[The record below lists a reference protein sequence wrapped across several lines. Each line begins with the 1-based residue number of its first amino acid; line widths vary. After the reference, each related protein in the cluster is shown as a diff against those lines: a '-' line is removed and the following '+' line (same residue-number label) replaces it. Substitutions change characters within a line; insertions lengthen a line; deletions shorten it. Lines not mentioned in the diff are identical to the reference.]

1 MFDALADTT
10 AAPDEVLPD
19 TGVGLDLER
28 ALSPP
33 FVLGERYGT
42 RCSSVVL
49 IGEDHCVFAE
59 RRFGPN
65 AVPAGESF
73 VILPSALGG

>member
-1 MFDALADTT
+1 MEKFSSH
-10 AAPDEVLPD
+10 
-19 TGVGLDLER
+19 TGVGVPLER

-33 FVLGERYGT
+33 FVAGETYGT

-49 IGEDHCVFAE
+49 IAEDHCVFAE
-59 RRFGPN
+59 KRFGPN

-73 VILPSALGG
+73 VTFPLARGPGRPC